1 MRILLVEDDPH
12 IGDGIAAG
20 LKKLGMA
27 VDWFSDGAQGQ
38 SAPLAAP
45 YDAAVLDL
53 GLPNI
58 DGIEILRHWRKQCST
73 KFQGG
78 CARVGRRRLSVRFSR
93 RGNR

>member
-1 MRILLVEDDPH
+1 MEVYKKLFRYVPNEKYIGYMTIMLVEDDPH

-45 YDAAVLDL
+45 YD
-53 GLPNI
+53 
-58 DGIEILRHWRKQCST
+58 EI
-73 KFQGG
+73 
-78 CARVGRRRLSVRFSR
+78 GRAHV
-93 RGNR
+93 

>member
-58 DGIEILRHWRKQCST
+58 DGIEYCGTGADK
-73 KFQGG
+73 
-78 CARVGRRRLSVRFSR
+78 V
-93 RGNR
+93 